1 LPSSALR
8 TTFLN
13 LQCLLVTATLLAQ
26 STEIDQKRLNAVVIT
41 GGLAYS
47 ASMIGL
53 GAIWYQDFDKF
64 HFFNDNDGWGY
75 MDKLGHIATAQHL
88 GRLSAESLKWTGIDE
103 TRAVWYGGMAGF
115 FFLTS
120 VEVFDGFSKDW
131 GFSVGDVVA
140 NSLGTGLFISQE
152 LLWQEQRFIMK
163 WSYSAS
169 PYAQY
174 RPELLGSNFTETW
187 LKDYNGQTYWLS
199 ANIKNVFLR
208 NTFFI
213 PKWLNIAI
221 GYGISGYTGANRNPS
236 KNRSGQPIPE
246 FRRYSQFYISPDI
259 DLTKITTRSKP
270 LKVVLHVLNF
280 VKVPLPGLEYNPR
293 DGLQYHWFAF

>member
-1 LPSSALR
+1 MPAVILKIV
-8 TTFLN
+8 FLK
-13 LQCLLVTATLLAQ
+13 LLCLLITTNLFAQ
-26 STEIDQKRLNAVVIT
+26 STEINQKRLSAVVIT

-53 GAIWYQDFDKF
+53 GSIWYQDLDKF

-75 MDKLGHIATAQHL
+75 MDKLGHIATAQHI
-88 GRLSAESLKWTGIDE
+88 GRLSAESLKWTGMDN
-103 TRAVWYGGMAGF
+103 TRAVWYGGMTGLV
-115 FFLTS
+115 FLTS
-120 VEVFDGFSKDW
+120 VEAFDGFSKDW

-140 NSLGTGLFISQE
+140 NALGAGLFISQE
-152 LLWQEQRFIMK
+152 LLWQEQMFIMK

-174 RPELLGSNFTETW
+174 RPELLGSNFSETW

-199 ANIKNVFLR
+199 ANINSVFFR
-208 NTFFI
+208 NASFK
-213 PKWLNIAI
+213 PKWLNIAV
-221 GYGISGYTGANRNPS
+221 GYGINGYTGANRNPAE
-236 KNRSGQPIPE
+236 NQAGQPIPD
-246 FRRYSQFYISPDI
+246 FQRYSQFYISPDV
-259 DLTKITTRSKP
+259 DLTKIPTRSKP

-280 VKVPLPGLEYNPR
+280 VKVPLPGLEYNPK